1 MKTIRWGMIGCGDVA
16 EVKSGPGFQHADGS
30 ELVAV
35 MRRRG
40 DLAADFARRHG
51 VRASY
56 DDAAA
61 LINDPAVD
69 AVYVATPPG
78 AHEELALAVCAAR
91 KPAYVEKPMA
101 RTHAECQRMIDA
113 FAAAGVPLFVAYYRR
128 ALPRFLR
135 ARDLVASGALGR
147 VTGVSYRLA
156 GPYHRDTE
164 ALVREGAPLPWRLQA
179 EQAGGG
185 LFLDLGCH
193 TLDMLDFI
201 LGPLEDVQ
209 GSASNVATGHLA
221 QNPQRVPN
229 LPRSAP
235 AGDPPMPDAILVEDS
250 VAMTFRTAGGAL
262 GAAQWTFASDER
274 ADEIV
279 ISGDRGELRLST
291 FGNEPVAVRR
301 GGEVE
306 SFDLPNPRH
315 VQQPMIQTVVDHL
328 LGRGQCQSMGVSAAR
343 TSAVIDVV
351 LRGYYGTRADGFWRF
366 PESWPGGRA
375 KATRPPG

>member
-16 EVKSGPGFQHADGS
+16 EVKSGPGFQKADGS

-69 AVYVATPPG
+69 AVYIATPPG
-78 AHEELALAVCAAR
+78 AHEALALAVCAAR

-101 RTHAECQRMIDA
+101 RTHAECRRMIDA

-147 VTGVSYRLA
+147 VTGASYRLA
-156 GPYHRDTE
+156 GPYHRDIE
-164 ALVREGAPLPWRLQA
+164 ALVRDGAALPWRVQA
-179 EQAGGG
+179 EHAGGG
-185 LFLDLGCH
+185 LLLDLGCH
-193 TLDMLDFI
+193 TLDVLDFI
-201 LGPLEDVQ
+201 LGPLEEVQ
-209 GSASNVATGHLA
+209 GSASNVATPHF
-221 QNPQRVPN
+221 
-229 LPRSAP
+229 
-235 AGDPPMPDAILVEDS
+235 VEDG

-262 GAAQWTFASDER
+262 GAAQWTFASEER

-291 FGNEPVAVRR
+291 FGNEPVALRR
-301 GGEVE
+301 GRDVE
-306 SFDLPNPRH
+306 SFDLPNPKH

-328 LGRGQCQSMGVSAAR
+328 LGRGRCESMGVSAAR

-351 LRGYYGTRADGFWRF
+351 LRGYYGTREDGFWST
-366 PESWPGGRA
+366 PENWPGRRA
-375 KATRPPG
+375 KAARQPS

>member
-16 EVKSGPGFQHADGS
+16 EVKSGPGFQKADGS
-30 ELVAV
+30 ALCAV

-40 DLAADFARRHG
+40 DLAADFARRHD
-51 VRASY
+51 VRAWY

-69 AVYVATPPG
+69 AIYVATPPG

-101 RTHAECQRMIDA
+101 RTHAECRRMVDA

-156 GPYHRDTE
+156 GPYHRDIE
-164 ALVREGAPLPWRLQA
+164 ALVSDGAALPWRVQA
-179 EQAGGG
+179 EHAGGG
-185 LFLDLGCH
+185 LLLDLGCH

-209 GSASNVATGHLA
+209 GNATNVATPH
-221 QNPQRVPN
+221 
-229 LPRSAP
+229 
-235 AGDPPMPDAILVEDS
+235 LVEDG

-262 GAAQWTFASDER
+262 GAAQWTFASEER

-291 FGNEPVAVRR
+291 FGNEPVALRR
-301 GGEVE
+301 GGELE

-328 LGRGQCQSMGVSAAR
+328 LGRGRCESMGVSAAR
-343 TSAVIDVV
+343 TSAVIDTV
-351 LRGYYGTRADGFWRF
+351 LRGYYGTRDDGFWRT
-366 PESWPGGRA
+366 PESWPGRRA
-375 KATRPPG
+375 KTAHQSD

>member
-16 EVKSGPGFQHADGS
+16 EVKSGPGFQKADGS

-101 RTHAECQRMIDA
+101 RTHAECRRMIDA

-135 ARDLVASGALGR
+135 ARDLVVSGALGR

-156 GPYHRDTE
+156 GPYHRDIQ
-164 ALVREGAPLPWRLQA
+164 ALARDGAALPWRVQA
-179 EQAGGG
+179 EHAGGG

-209 GSASNVATGHLA
+209 GSASNVATPH
-221 QNPQRVPN
+221 
-229 LPRSAP
+229 
-235 AGDPPMPDAILVEDS
+235 LVEDG
-250 VAMTFRTAGGAL
+250 VAMTFRTAGGAV

-291 FGNEPVAVRR
+291 FGNEPVALRR
-301 GGEVE
+301 GGELE
-306 SFDLPNPRH
+306 SFDLPNPKH

-328 LGRGQCQSMGVSAAR
+328 LGRGHCQSMGVAAAR
-343 TSAVIDVV
+343 TSAVIDAV
-351 LRGYYGTRADGFWRF
+351 LRDYYGTRDDGFWRF
-366 PESWPGGRA
+366 PESWPGRRA

>member
-16 EVKSGPGFQHADGS
+16 EVKSGPGFQNADGS

-78 AHEELALAVCAAR
+78 AHQELALAVCAAR

-101 RTHAECQRMIDA
+101 RTHAECRRMIDA

-147 VTGVSYRLA
+147 ITGVSYRLA
-156 GPYHRDTE
+156 GPYHHDIE
-164 ALVREGAPLPWRLQA
+164 ALVRDGAALPWRVQA
-179 EQAGGG
+179 EHAGGG

-209 GSASNVATGHLA
+209 GSAINLASHVAT
-221 QNPQRVPN
+221 P
-229 LPRSAP
+229 
-235 AGDPPMPDAILVEDS
+235 AILVEDG

-262 GAAQWTFASDER
+262 GAAQWTFASDQR

-291 FGNEPVAVRR
+291 FGSEPVAVRR

-328 LGRGQCQSMGVSAAR
+328 LGRGRCESTGVSAAR
-343 TSAVIDVV
+343 TSAVIDTV
-351 LRGYYGTRADGFWRF
+351 LRGYYGTRDDGFWRA
-366 PESWPGGRA
+366 PETWPGRRA
-375 KATRPPG
+375 NAARPSS